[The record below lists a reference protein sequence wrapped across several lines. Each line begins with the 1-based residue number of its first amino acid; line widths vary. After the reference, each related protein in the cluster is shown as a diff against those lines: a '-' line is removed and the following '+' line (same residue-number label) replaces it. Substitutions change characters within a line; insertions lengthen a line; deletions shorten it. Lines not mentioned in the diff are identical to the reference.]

1 MNFIKIIRPLVG
13 LFTVVCIA
21 FVASKSALATKN
33 ITANV
38 VLVANALFFLLY
50 SFTVG
55 LHSNATNHKNPNVA
69 IRTSMITS
77 FLKLFVLIIAVVI
90 YKYTIVGKIEWIT
103 VLICMVLY
111 LIYSFVEI
119 RIVSKLKKQHGNS

>member
-1 MNFIKIIRPLVG
+1 MNFIKIIQPLIG
-13 LFTVVCIA
+13 LFTFISIA
-21 FVASKSALATKN
+21 FLTAKSSLATKS
-33 ITANV
+33 IDANV
-38 VLVANALFFLLY
+38 VLIANALFFLLY

-77 FLKLFVLIIAVVI
+77 FLKLFVLIGAVAV
-90 YKYTIVGKIEWIT
+90 YKYSITGKISWIT
-103 VLICMVLY
+103 VIISMVLY